1 MYLTQG
7 LHRALQ
13 RHPDMTALTHVGN
26 DGVRRQT
33 HAQMASGI
41 ARQAAAL
48 ARRGI
53 GRGDRVALLAPNSD
67 QLVRAILAC
76 WWLGASPAP

>member
-13 RHPDMTALTHVGN
+13 RHPDKTALHHLAEGQE
-26 DGVRRQT
+26 R
-33 HAQMASGI
+33 HWSFAQYADRI

-48 ARRGI
+48 RSRG
-53 GRGDRVALLAPNSD
+53 VATRAAGSFRYLA
-67 QLVRAILAC
+67 LR
-76 WWLGASPAP
+76 